1 MTKKKISSSN
11 SPKKSLKNSVG
22 KKVTPSTGTSKMTTK
37 SSSLKSKT
45 QQQLKKNTSKLTT
58 TSPKTT
64 RSTKKKSSNN
74 QIKLQNSRKLDLF
87 PYIQTFPI
95 YLEDKTDNKRCWFTC
110 IDHAQK
116 YVDRY
121 KPIYKCYQYTGK
133 LPYNSES

>member
-1 MTKKKISSSN
+1 MTTQKNSSSK
-11 SPKKSLKNSVG
+11 SPKNSSKNSVG
-22 KKVTPSTGTSKMTTK
+22 KKVTPSTGTSTKKK

-87 PYIQTFPI
+87 PYIQSFPI

-133 LPYNSES
+133 LP

>member
-1 MTKKKISSSN
+1 MTTQKNSSSK
-11 SPKKSLKNSVG
+11 SPKKSCKNSVG
-22 KKVTPSTGTSKMTTK
+22 KKVTPSTGTSTKKK

-74 QIKLQNSRKLDLF
+74 EIKLQNSRKLDLF
-87 PYIQTFPI
+87 PYIQSFPI

-133 LPYNSES
+133 LP